1 MNKESKSKFNL
12 LLSELLE
19 SFRPGDE
26 AQMFDLVNTLHDIV
40 KGVGSSIAR
49 ETDTVIYIHVGPVC
63 NSFCYNRIAKC

>member
-26 AQMFDLVNTLHDIV
+26 ARMFDLVNTLHD
-40 KGVGSSIAR
+40 R
-49 ETDTVIYIHVGPVC
+49 EGRRLFHRP
-63 NSFCYNRIAKC
+63 